1 MTLVIDSVSIS
12 FGGRP
17 VLQQFS
23 LTIPTG
29 TVVALTGR
37 SGSGKST
44 LLKVVAG
51 LVKPTSGTV
60 SWDGIDL
67 TGLPTHRR
75 EVGMV
80 FQDRVL
86 FPHLDVTGNISFGLR
101 KRGADTRKITDRVGQ
116 LLDLV
121 GLAGFETRRV
131 DTLSGGEAQ
140 RVALARALAPRPRVL
155 LLDEPLGALDID
167 TRRQLTTDLASLL
180 RHDGTTAL
188 HVTHDPEEAAQVADV
203 IIRMQ

>member
-1 MTLVIDSVSIS
+1 MTLVVDNVSVG
-12 FGGRP
+12 FDGQP
-17 VLQQFS
+17 VLQRFS
-23 LTIPTG
+23 LSIPTG

-44 LLKVVAG
+44 LLKIVAG
-51 LVKPTSGTV
+51 LMKPTSGTV

-67 TGLPTHRR
+67 TGVPTHRR

-86 FPHLDVTGNISFGLR
+86 FPHLDVSGNIAFGLR
-101 KRGADTRKITDRVGQ
+101 NRGADKRAITNRVGQ

-188 HVTHDPEEAAQVADV
+188 HVTHDPDEAAQVADV